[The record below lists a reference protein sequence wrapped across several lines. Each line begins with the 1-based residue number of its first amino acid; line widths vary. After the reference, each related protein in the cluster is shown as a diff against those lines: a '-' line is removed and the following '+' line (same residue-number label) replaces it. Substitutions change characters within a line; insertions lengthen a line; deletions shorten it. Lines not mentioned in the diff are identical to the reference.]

1 MHQQTGSNHFF
12 VFLLICAALLS
23 CRQPQRRQAEP
34 AYAGKDLFPDKVQI
48 AHARGF
54 TIEYHPNYKLVHI
67 FTGSAGKPDTARY
80 LLVQKDTPAPGGY
93 PYAQKITVPLQSMVG
108 SSSMHVALA
117 DFAGSPHI
125 ITGLENLRYVYAA
138 SVRERIA
145 KGQVKAVGVEG
156 NLDNEQILA
165 LHPDLV
171 MVTENPEIK
180 PAKYRVLREAGI
192 PVLAN
197 AEWMETTPL
206 GQAEWVKLMAALVNR
221 EAWVNQQFGAVE
233 KEYRR
238 LAQLGRTAPDK
249 PSVITGLSYKGTW
262 FVPGG
267 ESFVAQFL
275 YDAGARYPWADA
287 KGTGNLALSFEAVA
301 PRALE
306 ADYWINTSDAV
317 SRTDIADRDHR
328 YADFRP
334 YRTGNIYNNN
344 NRVNDQGSNDY
355 WESAAMQPQLI
366 LADLIKIFHPRLLP
380 GHQLVYYKQIK

>member
-1 MHQQTGSNHFF
+1 MHQRPGSYRFF
-12 VFLLICAALLS
+12 VFLLICAAFLS
-23 CRQPQRRQAEP
+23 CSQPQSHQVEP
-34 AYAGKDLFPDKVQI
+34 AYTGKDLFADKVQI

-54 TIEYHPNYKLVHI
+54 AIEYHTNYKLVSI
-67 FTGSAGKPDTARY
+67 FTGSGDKQDTARY
-80 LLVQKDTPAPGGY
+80 LLVQRGTPAPGGY
-93 PYAQKITVPLQSMVG
+93 PRAQKILVPLQSMVG

-117 DFAGSPHI
+117 DFAGCPQI
-125 ITGLENLRYVYAA
+125 IAGLENLRYVYAA

-145 KGQVKAVGVEG
+145 KGLVKAVGVEG
-156 NLDNEQILA
+156 NLDNEQLLA
-165 LHPDLV
+165 LQPDLV
-171 MVTENPEIK
+171 MVTGNPEIK
-180 PAKYRVLREAGI
+180 PAKYRVLQEAGI

-221 EAWVNQQFGAVE
+221 EAWVNRQFGEVE
-233 KEYRR
+233 KEYQR
-238 LAQLGRTAPDK
+238 LSALGRTASDK

-262 FVPGG
+262 FVPRG

-275 YDAGARYPWADA
+275 KDAGARYPWAEA
-287 KGTGNLALSFEAVA
+287 KGTGNLALGFEAVA

-317 SRTDIADRDHR
+317 SRADIADRDHR
-328 YADFRP
+328 YTDFRP
-334 YRTGNIYNNN
+334 YKTGSIYNNN

-355 WESAAMQPQLI
+355 WESAAVHPQLI
-366 LADLIKIFHPRLLP
+366 LADLIKIFHPALLP